1 LFGSAGYLS
10 KPSLLFGHG
19 AAVACYH
26 VGTGWVCNDPLEL
39 SASVH
44 DVKIAL
50 LGAGYTR
57 PRHRPVAVRIHG
69 IGAIRMDL
77 EICSSTSYDQVRV
90 KGAGRGRERDET
102 DETGRAEVND
112 AVAEFPHV
120 GMINVGSRHIVDAK
134 CPCTSRKG
142 WRKADDGSR

>member
-1 LFGSAGYLS
+1 MAACSARQITKL
-10 KPSLLFGHG
+10 SLLSGHG

-44 DVKIAL
+44 DVKIAV
-50 LGAGYTR
+50 LGTVHTR

-69 IGAIRMDL
+69 IGAIKD
-77 EICSSTSYDQVRV
+77 EVAICSSSSSYDQILV

-102 DETGRAEVND
+102 DLADRVEVND
-112 AVAEFPHV
+112 AITEGPAV
-120 GMINVGSRHIVDAK
+120 GELNVVSRHVVDAK
-134 CPCTSRKG
+134 
-142 WRKADDGSR
+142 

>member
-26 VGTGWVCNDPLEL
+26 AGTGWVCNDPLEL

-44 DVKIAL
+44 DVKIAV
-50 LGAGYTR
+50 LGAVHTR

-77 EICSSTSYDQVRV
+77 HICSSSSYDQILV

-102 DETGRAEVND
+102 DLTDRAEVND
-112 AVAEFPHV
+112 AIAEGPAV
-120 GMINVGSRHIVDAK
+120 GELNVVSRHVIDAK
-134 CPCTSRKG
+134 
-142 WRKADDGSR
+142 